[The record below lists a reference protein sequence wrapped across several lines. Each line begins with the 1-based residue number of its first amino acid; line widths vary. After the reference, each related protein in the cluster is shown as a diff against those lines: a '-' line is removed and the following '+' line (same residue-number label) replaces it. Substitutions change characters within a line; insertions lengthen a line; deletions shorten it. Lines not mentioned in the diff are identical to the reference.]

1 MTRLRKWK
9 YSRNRLCHKYLGE
22 NFYSLFSI
30 LILLFALLGW
40 LDLGL
45 YYMLGV
51 FSLTL

>member
-1 MTRLRKWK
+1 MSRLRKWK
-9 YSRNRLCHKYLGE
+9 YSRNRLFHKYLGE